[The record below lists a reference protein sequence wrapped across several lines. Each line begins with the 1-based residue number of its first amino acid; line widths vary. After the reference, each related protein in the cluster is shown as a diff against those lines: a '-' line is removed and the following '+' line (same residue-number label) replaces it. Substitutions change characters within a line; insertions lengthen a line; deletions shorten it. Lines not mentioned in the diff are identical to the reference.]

1 MRKRLE
7 DELAALREQ
16 DQFRELSI
24 SVGIDLG
31 SNDYLGLSSDPRLK
45 EAIVRAVRGDA
56 RVASTGSRL
65 LSGNSERWEALEA
78 QFADFIGTET
88 ALYFPSGYAAN
99 IGLLGS
105 VLKRTD
111 TVFSD
116 SSNHASI
123 IDGIRLSFARKVVF
137 PHLDLEYLE
146 SAMKRAISGQRVV
159 VVESLFSMEG
169 DRAPLL
175 DLIGLCGRYDAALI
189 VDEAHSIGVDGPEG
203 RGMIASV
210 GRSETV
216 FATIHTCGKALASV
230 GAFVAGSRTLRDF
243 LVNRART
250 FIFTT
255 ALPPYCAAHVQEAL
269 KLVREA
275 DAARVRLRELGDYLR
290 HKVKAAG
297 FDTGGSDS
305 QIVPLVLGSNEA
317 ALRFAAS
324 VSSAGFSTRAVR
336 PPTVPHGTARLRLS
350 LNANL
355 TFANLDA
362 VTEALVAAR
371 DREVV
376 RQ

>member
-24 SVGIDLG
+24 PFGIDLG
-31 SNDYLGLSSDPRLK
+31 SNDYLGLSSNPRLK
-45 EAIVRAVRGDA
+45 DAIVRAVNGDA

-65 LSGNSERWEALEA
+65 LSGNSERWEVLEA
-78 QFADFIGTET
+78 QFADFIGTEA

-99 IGLLGS
+99 IGLLTS

-123 IDGIRLSFARKVVF
+123 LDGIRLSFARKVVF
-137 PHLDLEYLE
+137 PHLDLDYLE
-146 SAMKRAISGQRVV
+146 TAMKRVTSGNRVV

-169 DRAPLL
+169 DRAPLRG
-175 DLIGLCGRYDAALI
+175 LIALCSRYNAALI
-189 VDEAHSIGVDGPEG
+189 VDEAHSTGVEGPEG
-203 RGMIASV
+203 RGTVASI

-216 FATIHTCGKALASV
+216 LATVHTCGKALASM

-243 LVNRART
+243 LINRART

-255 ALPPYCAAHVQEAL
+255 ALPPYCAAHIQEAL
-269 KLVREA
+269 KLVQEA
-275 DAARVRLRELGDYLR
+275 DGARARLKELGSYLR
-290 HKVKAAG
+290 WNLKNVG
-297 FDTGGSDS
+297 FDTGASDS
-305 QIVPLVLGSNEA
+305 QIIPLVLGSNEA
-317 ALRFAAS
+317 ALRFATS
-324 VSSAGFSTRAVR
+324 VSSAGFCIRAIR
-336 PPTVPHGTARLRLS
+336 PPTVPQGTARLRLS

-355 TFANLDA
+355 TLANLDA
-362 VTEALVAAR
+362 VTEALIAAR
-371 DREVV
+371 DSEVV